1 MNGMIKFIG
10 SELRRYYGAI
20 VKSPMPWP
28 VIDKLSSLE
37 EVEEKRVPPDQDVA
51 DGQRDRSAERE

>member
-1 MNGMIKFIG
+1 MIKFIG

-37 EVEEKRVPPDQDVA
+37 EVEEKSTPPDQA
-51 DGQRDRSAERE
+51 DGGGERDRSAER